1 MRNQPLDSLFQERQ
15 ESFLASL
22 RSVITAMGND
32 EYMRQMFDD
41 KLSVLYVPDR
51 VCEIVRS
58 ILNDEREKYISV
70 VFSKLNAI
78 ELCFGEKRSQRLE
91 EVGMQL
97 SDLYLLPIQD
107 INRKRMLMGKVA
119 QLARELMGDLI
130 KHKELPGSV
139 NPAVIDQL
147 RTDTEREV
155 TRLKHYL
162 KKMQTIMSKT
172 FRDGKAEISRNIR
185 ESQSRL
191 KSKIHEQQR
200 TIDDLR
206 KQLKDRNEKHEQNMS
221 QLKKRNDELQTSLSK
236 STSSYRQ
243 KHQKAKQIVAKLST
257 ELSNTQKE
265 LEQAQSKIKEMH
277 QDNDQLKSTVKKL
290 SDNSQEER
298 LTQSLREISQLKS
311 ENERLHALE
320 DEIAA
325 LKAQNAELTREMQ
338 EKEKTRLMETKSAEG
353 KIGQLTNDL
362 KQAQTENVKLKEAL
376 RKIPVNTGKVQSLM
390 RENKELLDRL
400 NSREELLK
408 ASNSESQRLK
418 DELQKME
425 KINEEQAASVES
437 LADKNEQLMSEL
449 REIRHQRRPGSQQ
462 TEVTFSSECSMDA
475 SYASQY
481 QPRDELKAAN
491 ETIARLRQT
500 ISEKDEVIRQ
510 SEHAISQLASDIQ
523 DASGS
528 QRSLLVERENYE
540 ALKIEYESLQEH
552 CALIQEGLERAREE
566 ITRLTQANADLY
578 KYKTENEVLQSS
590 SKDIAKELRATKQR
604 LSRSEHEVRK
614 TPAQRKLSEQARDM
628 SKELRDINA
637 RISRVVAH
645 ASKSYNVTSLEDIPR
660 VLSDAK
666 QDVHKVNAVISKIRT
681 TLDLKADEDVLA
693 AVRRLKQNMNGSEG
707 RLKEVEGCFGVESFQ
722 ELTKAVADMKSQ
734 LSELRSREQRLCEL
748 VGANNSTQLLK
759 EVRQISDTI
768 RRMRNVCDQLKI
780 EDESLIT
787 EKVRDLAE
795 LQSVLGQN
803 IGSGNTETVK
813 KFVRRHTEIENRQ
826 MLFMK
831 ILGITSERDLE
842 PVLREL
848 VERDN
853 EFINLQKSLG
863 LEENPDKLNVLIT
876 SDSVCT
882 ELCRLLN
889 VSSYEDIPEAVHE
902 LQNSN
907 TEMCDLEDHMMIAL
921 AVVTPESIVPK
932 LEELHSRVYIQR
944 DIIQNVCDEIQV
956 KNESEI
962 SDKLQSLVSESKDMA
977 VLKQMVGT
985 RNIVECIR
993 ELDNH
998 CSRFEELLDEIRTK
1012 LQVHDDKAIIGA
1024 IQKLLNSEADLE
1036 TIEKLIPAKFANGK
1050 LLNRVKN
1057 VLNYVSSCEA
1067 QASEI
1072 EKSLNCEGFEG
1083 IKESIAKIKSDLAA
1097 TSVLFS
1103 KVMSFLT
1110 SSDMQITFPIDDA
1123 VACRLNQ
1130 IIEECI
1136 ANGRAQ
1142 NSQMK
1147 SLMNKASNFGYR
1159 GKEISEAV
1167 DTIVAA
1173 CSEDQ
1178 RRDMQ
1183 QKMDDELMEIRAVN
1197 ERLRNSFART
1207 YTPRRENRQ
1216 NVEEGQETMVTPKS
1230 EVKEVQD
1237 NVDDDFDIVEAVNK
1251 RRLESER
1258 LIALQ
1263 RKQREA
1269 LIQYACR
1276 SDE

>member
-1 MRNQPLDSLFQERQ
+1 M
-15 ESFLASL
+15 

-107 INRKRMLMGKVA
+107 VNRKRMLMGKVA

-172 FRDGKAEISRNIR
+172 FRDGKAEISRNIN

-191 KSKIHEQQR
+191 RSKIHEQQR

-206 KQLKDRNEKHEQNMS
+206 RQLKDRNEKHEQNMS
-221 QLKKRNDELQTSLSK
+221 QLKKRNDELETSLSK

-265 LEQAQSKIKEMH
+265 LEQAQSKIKQMQ
-277 QDNDQLKSTVKKL
+277 QDNEQLKSTVKKL

-320 DEIAA
+320 EEIAA
-325 LKAQNAELTREMQ
+325 LKTHNAELTREMQ
-338 EKEKTRLMETKSAEG
+338 EKEKTQLMETKSAEG
-353 KIGQLTNDL
+353 KLGQLTNDL
-362 KQAQTENVKLKEAL
+362 KQAQTENLKLKEAL

-449 REIRHQRRPGSQQ
+449 REICHQRRPGSQQ
-462 TEVTFSSECSMDA
+462 TEVTFSSECSMDT
-475 SYASQY
+475 SYVTQS
-481 QPRDELKAAN
+481 RDELKAAN

-540 ALKIEYESLQEH
+540 ALKIEHESLQEH

-604 LSRSEHEVRK
+604 LSRTEHEVRK

-637 RISRVVAH
+637 RISRVVAY
-645 ASKSYNVTSLEDIPR
+645 ASKSYNVKSLEDIPR

-666 QDVHKVNAVISKIRT
+666 QDVHKVNTVIAKIRT
-681 TLDLKADEDVLA
+681 MLDLKADEDVLA
-693 AVRRLKQNMNGSEG
+693 AVRRLKQNTNSSEG

-722 ELTKAVADMKSQ
+722 ELTKAVAEMKSQ

-748 VGANNSTQLLK
+748 VGTNNPTQLLK
-759 EVRQISDTI
+759 EIRQISDTI

-795 LQSVLGQN
+795 LQAVLGQN

-813 KFVRRHTEIENRQ
+813 KFVRRHTEIESRQ
-826 MLFMK
+826 KVFMK
-831 ILGITSERDLE
+831 ILGITSEQDLE

-853 EFINLQKSLG
+853 EYLNLQKSLG
-863 LEENPDKLNVLIT
+863 LEENPDKLNVLVT

-889 VSSYEDIPEAVHE
+889 VSSYEDIPEAVHD

-932 LEELHSRVYIQR
+932 LEELHSRVYVQR
-944 DIIQNVCDEIQV
+944 DIIQNVCDEIHA

-962 SDKLQSLVSESKDMA
+962 SDKLQDLISDSKDMA

-998 CSRFEELLDEIRTK
+998 CSHFEELLDEIRTK
-1012 LQVHDDKAIIGA
+1012 LQVQDDKGIIGA

-1036 TIEKLIPAKFANGK
+1036 TIEKLIPAKFANGN
-1050 LLNRVKN
+1050 LLNRIKN
-1057 VLNYVSSCEA
+1057 VLNYLSSCEA
-1067 QASEI
+1067 HASEI

-1083 IKESIAKIKSDLAA
+1083 IKQSISKIKSDLAA

-1123 VACRLNQ
+1123 VACRLNH

-1147 SLMNKASNFGYR
+1147 SLMTKASNFGYR

-1183 QKMDDELMEIRAVN
+1183 QKMDDELTEIRAVN

-1216 NVEEGQETMVTPKS
+1216 NVEESQESTVTPKS
-1230 EVKEVQD
+1230 EVKEVRD